1 MAIIHRLEIT
11 RLDDSKDDSTQEQ
24 YLEQEIG
31 QCVTDAPKFIV
42 WKERDLSRILREVV
56 IIVIKE
62 YRRLSSC
69 DARERRVSQIQ
80 WVYQEQ
86 CQKLTGDHI
95 KWKLKIS
102 LCVGDFSRERILD
115 WQSKAVVEM
124 WIDLR
129 KWKLFFLLLLFSESV
144 REEKPKEK
152 VLDKEGGWGKRNAKK
167 VSETDKFD
175 LRALMEVK
183 ALSTVFALFICSGP
197 RWVRKLC
204 RVKI

>member
-95 KWKLKIS
+95 K
-102 LCVGDFSRERILD
+102 
-115 WQSKAVVEM
+115 
-124 WIDLR
+124 
-129 KWKLFFLLLLFSESV
+129 
-144 REEKPKEK
+144 
-152 VLDKEGGWGKRNAKK
+152 
-167 VSETDKFD
+167 
-175 LRALMEVK
+175 
-183 ALSTVFALFICSGP
+183 
-197 RWVRKLC
+197 
-204 RVKI
+204 